1 MNMVGKTDN
10 NPLEELFTD
19 AGSQID
25 PASLVVLL
33 KPFLRINRENQRIL
47 FTPPGMTITANNKII
62 LFILAR
68 KVTHLQGLSESDS
81 VTPKEIKEELGKN
94 IPSGTI
100 DAALK
105 RLSERG
111 PLKGQD
117 GKYFIPD
124 FNFPQVQEIFSKL
137 SGENYGH

>member
-1 MNMVGKTDN
+1 MVDKTDN

-19 AGSQID
+19 SGSQIE
-25 PASLVVLL
+25 PASFVALL
-33 KPFLRINRENQRIL
+33 KPFLRINRENRRIL
-47 FTPPGMTITANNKII
+47 FTPLGMTITASNKII

-68 KVTHLQGLSESDS
+68 RVTHLQGLSESDS
-81 VTPKEIKEELGKN
+81 VMPKEIKEELGKN

-100 DAALK
+100 DATLK

-111 PLKGQD
+111 PLKGQG

-137 SGENYGH
+137 SGENYGR

>member
-1 MNMVGKTDN
+1 MSMVGKTDN

-19 AGSQID
+19 TGSQID
-25 PASLVVLL
+25 PASLVSLL
-33 KPFLRINRENQRIL
+33 KPFLRINRENRRIL
-47 FTPPGMTITANNKII
+47 FTPLGMTITANNKIT

-124 FNFPQVQEIFSKL
+124 FNFLQVQEIFSRL
-137 SGENYGH
+137 SE

>member
-1 MNMVGKTDN
+1 
-10 NPLEELFTD
+10 
-19 AGSQID
+19 
-25 PASLVVLL
+25 
-33 KPFLRINRENQRIL
+33 
-47 FTPPGMTITANNKII
+47 MTITASNKII
-62 LFILAR
+62 LFILSR

-111 PLKGQD
+111 PLKGQG

-124 FNFPQVQEIFSKL
+124 FNFTQVDEIFSKL
-137 SGENYGH
+137 IK